1 MSAYWKSVFANAW
14 RETAAE
20 ARLDTNVRRWLGIG
34 SPLVVLAVGW
44 LASRT
49 FLIATTLTLGFLIV
63 VVLLTLAWKLAR
75 TPPRLADEA
84 AEIIRAQENQIR
96 ELSQT
101 RADERE
107 AKARELYFDRETRRF
122 IGFAPTIIRQ
132 PQFALIVVPLSAS
145 DGACVSGDKLLS
157 ALPYFTPPGFSEA
170 EEGNDENEWWAY
182 DPKVLPEPLKNGVSR
197 WCTRLFNNG
206 VFDYAQMLSQ
216 TDGVVDGRA
225 LEHAIVAMAD
235 RLSRAGRALHFG
247 DEALIGV
254 TLHGV
259 TDTILSDRGK
269 GPRPFH
275 KPIVPLG
282 FVVTRRF
289 GENVG
294 DDLRP
299 LFDTLWRA
307 AGWRAGAPS
316 FTEGGWQGYADGAL
330 VS

>member
-1 MSAYWKSVFANAW
+1 MA
-14 RETAAE
+14 RDRPE

-34 SPLVVLAVGW
+34 SPLVVLAAGW
-44 LASRT
+44 LVSRT
-49 FLIATTLTLGFLIV
+49 FLIATAITLGFLAV
-63 VVLLTLAWKLAR
+63 VVLLTWAWKLAR
-75 TPPRLADEA
+75 TPPRLADQA
-84 AEIIRAQENQIR
+84 AQIIRAQENQIR

-107 AKARELYFDRETRRF
+107 AKARELYFERETHRF

-145 DGACVSGDKLLS
+145 DGACVPSDRLDS
-157 ALPYFTPPGFSEA
+157 VLPYFTPPDFAEA
-170 EEGNDENEWWAY
+170 EDGNDENEWWTY

-206 VFDYAQMLSQ
+206 VIDHAQVLSQ
-216 TDGVVDGRA
+216 TDGMVDGRA
-225 LEHAIVAMAD
+225 LERAIVAMAD
-235 RLSRAGRALHFG
+235 RLSRAAHALHFG
-247 DEALIGV
+247 DDALIGV

-259 TDTILSDRGK
+259 TDVTLSDRAQ
-269 GPRPFH
+269 GPRPFQ

-282 FVVTRRF
+282 FVVTRRL

-307 AGWRAGAPS
+307 AGWRAGASS
-316 FTEGGWQGYADGAL
+316 FTEGAWQGYADSAR